1 MDDSR
6 QQMLAIL
13 EAAISD
19 SSIHTDIQLVLEQ
32 HLKEYH
38 EVKRSLTSILR
49 RPVALEHK
57 LNSWNKM

>member
-1 MDDSR
+1 
-6 QQMLAIL
+6 MLAIL

-49 RPVALEHK
+49 QPVALEHK
-57 LNSWNKM
+57 LNS